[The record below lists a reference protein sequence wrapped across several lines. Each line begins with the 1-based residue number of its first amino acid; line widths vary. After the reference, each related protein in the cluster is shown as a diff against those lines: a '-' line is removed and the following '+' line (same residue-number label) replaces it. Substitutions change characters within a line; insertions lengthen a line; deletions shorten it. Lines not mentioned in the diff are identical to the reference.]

1 MKLNDRFTAHLKL
14 FALCALACALMII
27 VSELAHQA
35 RKKPTIKANV
45 YPTINNH
52 NIKPLKTTNK

>member
-1 MKLNDRFTAHLKL
+1 MKYNDRILMHVKYM
-14 FALCALACALMII
+14 ALSVIACALMIV

-35 RKKPTIKANV
+35 RKQPTIKANV